1 MTRET
6 KRVKVS
12 KTQFT
17 QYKRI
22 ADGFFEGAE
31 NEKELSNWNSAGVLI
46 IHAAIAYT
54 DAVTIKYGGVRSKG
68 DDHQDVVR
76 LIDSL
81 LPQTE
86 AKKSA
91 LNQLEKLIAHKTSVS
106 YSGETYDNKD
116 IEKLFK
122 HLERFKSWAEK
133 QIAD

>member
-54 DAVTIKYGGVRSKG
+54 DAVTIKYGGVRTREMIIKMLS
-68 DDHQDVVR
+68 D
-76 LIDSL
+76 
-81 LPQTE
+81 
-86 AKKSA
+86 
-91 LNQLEKLIAHKTSVS
+91 
-106 YSGETYDNKD
+106 
-116 IEKLFK
+116 
-122 HLERFKSWAEK
+122 
-133 QIAD
+133 